1 MVTCPEYAS
10 VMRVNEC
17 PVKLTVDLIGG
28 KWKTLILYYLK
39 RGPQRTGVL
48 QQRIEGVSK
57 KMLTQQLRELERD
70 GLIRRKNYAE
80 MPPKVEYALT
90 PHGETLKPILGLMA
104 AWGARHRARYAPAF
118 SVGETHLQSEEK
130 LAQKQKKGRLF
141 GLPR

>member
-1 MVTCPEYAS
+1 
-10 VMRVNEC
+10 MRENEC

-70 GLIRRKNYAE
+70 GLIQRKDYAE
-80 MPPKVEYALT
+80 VPPRVEYLLT
-90 PHGETLKPILGLMA
+90 PHGETLKPILRLMA
-104 AWGARHRARYAPAF
+104 AWGARHRVRYGRTTRELDA
-118 SVGETHLQSEEK
+118 EK
-130 LAQKQKKGRLF
+130 KRAGAGR
-141 GLPR
+141 

>member
-1 MVTCPEYAS
+1 MVTCPQYPS
-10 VMRVNEC
+10 VMRENEC

-70 GLIRRKNYAE
+70 GLIRRKDYAE
-80 MPPKVEYALT
+80 MPPRVEYALT
-90 PHGETLKPILGLMA
+90 GHGETLKPILALMA
-104 AWGARHRARYAPAF
+104 AWGARHRVRYGRAVPEL
-118 SVGETHLQSEEK
+118 SVEHKREGS
-130 LAQKQKKGRLF
+130 G
-141 GLPR
+141 

>member
-1 MVTCPEYAS
+1 
-10 VMRVNEC
+10 MRENEC

-57 KMLTQQLRELERD
+57 KMLTQQLRALERD
-70 GLIRRKNYAE
+70 GLIKRKDYAE
-80 MPPKVEYALT
+80 VPPRVEYALT

-104 AWGARHRARYAPAF
+104 AWGARHRVRYTRATPELNVALKRTG
-118 SVGETHLQSEEK
+118 SG
-130 LAQKQKKGRLF
+130 GRE
-141 GLPR
+141 

>member
-1 MVTCPEYAS
+1 MAFDYRVWLALVRSYDSATSTVSFMRLSTGYGACSLPSPTSRHFLVTYSQYAS
-10 VMRVNEC
+10 VMRENEC

-70 GLIRRKNYAE
+70 GLI
-80 MPPKVEYALT
+80 
-90 PHGETLKPILGLMA
+90 
-104 AWGARHRARYAPAF
+104 
-118 SVGETHLQSEEK
+118 
-130 LAQKQKKGRLF
+130 
-141 GLPR
+141 